1 MSKEI
6 DERVVE
12 MKFDNRNFEK
22 NVQVSLNTL
31 DRLKK
36 KSDLS
41 KAGKGLENLGK
52 AADKVSFDKMS
63 KSIDTVKVK
72 LSAMSVVG
80 ATVLSNITN
89 SVINSAR
96 KMENVV
102 KDAVIGG
109 GVRRAQNIENA
120 HFQLQGLLKD
130 EEKVQAVMDDA
141 MYSVD
146 GTAYAYDEAAKAASQ
161 FAASGLEA
169 GEDMRKALRAI
180 TGVAAMTNSEYES
193 ISQIFTTVAGNGR
206 LMGDQLLQLSSRG
219 MNAAATLATYLG
231 KSEQE
236 VRDMVSAGE
245 ISFQMF
251 SDAMDDAF
259 GEHAKKANETFTGA
273 MSNVKAAL
281 ARIGAKFVSPL
292 IVQNGALVQF
302 FNTLRQRVNDI
313 NSHIDPMAN
322 AFTATVTRIVE
333 LLNRAADNSLAFNI
347 ALTGVG
353 NIAKSVG
360 KIIKALGKA
369 FYEMTD
375 FKGQTEIVHIAENF
389 TKMTKAMIIS
399 DTKAEKLK
407 RSFKGVIAVFD
418 IFNYTITSGIKFAL
432 KTFNNLLGLNNDS
445 LLDATANLG
454 DMLVHFRDWL
464 KDGDK
469 VTEFLTGMTSK
480 INEFTSSIKSYFTVV
495 KGGGGGGPKTTSTL
509 VKIGQVIYKVFNAV
523 QGYFKGGIAEI
534 KAFIER
540 VKDLDGISL
549 DNLGEVF
556 SDFAENVLG
565 YFIDIEGAFDLFK
578 NGISALAGFAKSHL
592 GNAEN
597 AITGFGSRIVNF
609 FKKFNK
615 KIKVPELDL
624 GAIMA
629 AGFAIGIIKVLKKLD
644 DTLNKI
650 YAPIDMMKKIVESL
664 TGVLKTL
671 QTKIKSEAILNIA
684 IAIGVLA
691 GSVVALALVP
701 SDKLWS
707 AVGAITVLSAVL
719 AGLSLAMSKVDKI
732 GNVKSMGGVGVV
744 FLEFAAALLLMTKAI
759 EKISKVEDFGKG
771 LLRITELGIELS
783 GFMIGLSFAL
793 AKATPQ
799 LTGIGL
805 MIVGFA
811 AGLKILVSALDDLIT
826 VVGDSG
832 TAKITAALNGM
843 LKMILGLAAVAF
855 ASKGVKLTSGLGIL
869 AIAASLKVLVM
880 AFDEIADFDMDKA
893 KSNIG
898 AFLLLFGSLIGL
910 MALSRK
916 AGSNIAQAG
925 LGILAMSA
933 GLLLL
938 AQSFKM
944 ISKFD
949 SKQLT
954 KSILAIGGIFIAFG
968 IAIKA
973 SKSASKDAAKAGLM
987 LMELSGAML
996 LLTASIA
1003 VLGYMD
1009 SEKLKQGLIAVGI
1022 LEALFAGLIFVTKYA
1037 SASKELQRVLLQMT
1051 ITIGVMAAAIG
1062 LLSMVDQKDLQSAT
1076 LCLSGMMGVFV
1087 IFEGVTLALSKFGGN
1102 FGQTMKTLGV
1112 MTGVVG
1118 MLAFI
1123 IWQLSKLPVEN
1134 VKGVTRGLSELLLS
1148 LSASAAILA
1157 VIGNF
1162 GSGILAG
1169 TVALMGMATLLTGFF
1184 TILGGVFRTMDELV
1198 GPEMEESLKKG
1209 IKILSMVGQGLGE
1222 FAGSIVKGFA
1232 ETAMSSMPNIGKSL
1246 SEFMTNAQPFFDG
1259 LDKIKPEST
1268 NAIKDLAVALGLL
1281 MAEDF
1286 VGKLSKFT
1294 GLGGNDFNMSGFRA
1308 LGDGLSEFANATSG
1322 LDDGA
1327 IENIKKSA
1335 EAAKAV
1341 AEVAKELPNSGGI
1354 AGFFAGENDMD
1365 TIGPQM
1371 EAFGKGIKAYGDA
1384 VDGVNSQAIE
1394 NSIEPAKAI
1403 MEVAKVIP
1411 NDGGLVGGIVGNNDM
1426 ATFGDQMASFGKSLV
1441 TYSLAVWNLKADAIQ
1456 NSIPAA
1462 KAMVEVAEQIP
1473 NSSGLASLFTGD
1485 NTMGLFGF
1493 QMQVFGKSL
1502 VSYGKTVAKA
1512 DTDSITKSAGAARA
1526 MVNVA
1531 NAIAPTTGLV
1541 DLFKGNKTLSLFGSQ
1556 MVEFGKSLKKY
1567 GKEVG
1572 KIDTESIRASA
1583 EAVKHLQGVLSNM
1596 ANIDASSVK
1605 DFSKSLKKISTS
1617 TLTNFL
1623 KDFSKS
1629 VPKYSKCGE
1638 DLVDN
1643 IVKGVDSKKSTITD
1657 SIVVGV
1663 GNAASS
1669 IRNYYSQFYSAG
1681 SYLVDGFANAI
1692 KNNVSKAV
1700 NAASQMGSASENALK
1715 KSLDEHSP
1723 SKKTELAG
1731 AFFVQGYVNALG
1743 AGKDKVKK
1751 VSSELGTVS
1760 MKGLFEAMN
1769 TKTLADGLPQL
1780 LANSISNSIKSVS
1793 KSMAYGNT
1801 VLQKFYDSF
1810 LQGGKKLQ
1818 YLNTALNAS
1827 AKAISAYGKQLYK
1840 ESSYYEQDNKNLK
1853 EHKKELADLKKKR
1866 NSLQKDLKKSQNG
1879 TLKNSKK
1886 TTKQIQNDIKTVNK
1900 SIKEANKQ
1908 IKQDQK
1914 DIAEHTKQVFNDL
1927 RDSLAES
1934 VKSFIDPFTQS
1945 LENGIDLF
1953 SKFETS
1959 DSLYAQDEKNLKQ
1972 YESDLESL
1980 TKQREE
1986 LQNEITRLEKINTLE
2001 TRNQGKR
2008 LENTLEEVE
2017 KKIEETTKN
2026 IEDVQQS
2033 MAEHSQITVQSI
2045 LENMQ
2050 SQVDGVTDWNNKLNA
2065 LAGRGVATG
2074 LLEKLKEMGPES
2086 ADYVNQF
2093 MKMTNDEITKAN
2105 ELFAKST
2112 NMTSQTLLDNFQA
2125 SLDKAS
2131 AWANGMTELA
2141 NRGFSQDI
2149 LEHLGNMGPDAYEY
2163 MNALLTMTPEQQA
2176 QFQQKYASYL
2186 SLPESTADTVMA
2198 SYVKAGADAVEGFT
2212 AALDALNGKMLT
2224 LSESLSLKALD
2235 GGLTFGEALSS
2246 GISKKKTK
2254 VKDSA
2259 KNTAKSGRKA
2269 AASEM
2274 SSGKGQSIGKNFDEG
2289 IAKGIS
2295 DNTSK
2300 ITYAAKQVASSI
2312 PTSVRKILGIK
2323 SPSRVA
2329 AVIGKYFDLGLIKGF
2344 NGDADEVR
2352 KTAVKNM
2359 TDVVSA
2365 VADSIDT
2372 DTSIQPKI
2380 RPVIDYSE
2388 IQNGRNT
2395 INGMMGNLQGS
2406 VKINSQLANDI
2417 RDVNN
2422 NQSDTWAAINN
2433 LGEAVKQLKDSQ
2445 GVTIT
2450 NEFNIDGAQDPR
2462 AVAQEVSAIIQRQVD
2477 RRTREWA

>member
-1 MSKEI
+1 MSKQV

-12 MKFDNRNFEK
+12 MQFDNRQFER
-22 NVQVSLNTL
+22 NVQTSLNTL
-31 DRLKK
+31 DKLKQK
-36 KSDLS
+36 LKFTESAKELKALDKATEVTTSGMVKSFR
-41 KAGKGLENLGK
+41 KIQYH
-52 AADKVSFDKMS
+52 M
-63 KSIDTVKVK
+63 
-72 LSAMSVVG
+72 SAMMV
-80 ATVLSNITN
+80 ARNAAITN
-89 SVINSAR
+89 LVDTAMNSAR
-96 KMENVV
+96 RLESVV

-109 GVRRAQNIENA
+109 GIRRAQNIENA

-130 EEKVQAVMDDA
+130 EEKVKAVMDNA
-141 MYSVD
+141 MESVD

-161 FAASGLEA
+161 FAASGIQA
-169 GEDMRKALRAI
+169 GEDMKQALRAI

-193 ISQIFTTVAGNGR
+193 ISRIFTTVAGNGR

-219 MNAAATLATYLG
+219 MNAAATLATYFG
-231 KSEQE
+231 KTEQE
-236 VRDMVSAGE
+236 IREMVGKGE
-245 ISFQMF
+245 ISFAMF
-251 SDAMDDAF
+251 AEAMDDAF
-259 GEHAKKANETFTGA
+259 GEHAKKANETFNGA
-273 MSNVKAAL
+273 ISNVKAAL
-281 ARIGAKFVSPL
+281 ARIGAKFFSPL
-292 IVQNGALVQF
+292 IVQNGTLVKM
-302 FNTLRQRVNDI
+302 FNTLRERVNEI
-313 NSHIDPMAN
+313 NAEVDPLAET
-322 AFTATVTRIVE
+322 FVSGVE
-333 LLNRAADNSLAFNI
+333 K
-347 ALTGVG
+347 
-353 NIAKSVG
+353 IAKAIDDTANNTEAFKYTMDGIKNTFERFFQIG
-360 KIIKALGKA
+360 KIAKEA
-369 FYEMTD
+369 FDDIFPPKTQED
-375 FKGQTEIVHIAENF
+375 L
-389 TKMTKAMIIS
+389 TKAAKKFDDITKSMEIS
-399 DTKAEKLK
+399 EEKAEKLK
-407 RSFKGVIAVFD
+407 KSFKGLFAALD
-418 IFNYTITSGIKFAL
+418 IGSYLLTSGINFL
-432 KTFNNLLGLNNDS
+432 KDIFLGTSDS
-445 LLDATANLG
+445 ILDTNASLG
-454 DMLVHFRDWL
+454 DMIVSLRDWL
-464 KDGDK
+464 KEGDRVGKALKKVSDFINKLKNNFKGLKDGTKSVSDIFDGLFDNMSNRLKNFEKTVQQILPNIDINK
-469 VTEFLTGMTSK
+469 VLGGVFLVSLIRNSGK
-480 INEFTSSIKSYFTVV
+480 ITDAITNLTKPFTSFEKTFKSFGKSFNDIGSTVT
-495 KGGGGGGPKTTSTL
+495 GAFSATT
-509 VKIGQVIYKVFNAV
+509 K
-523 QGYFKGGIAEI
+523 EI
-534 KAFIER
+534 K
-540 VKDLDGISL
+540 
-549 DNLGEVF
+549 
-556 SDFAENVLG
+556 
-565 YFIDIEGAFDLFK
+565 
-578 NGISALAGFAKSHL
+578 
-592 GNAEN
+592 
-597 AITGFGSRIVNF
+597 
-609 FKKFNK
+609 
-615 KIKVPELDL
+615 
-624 GAIMA
+624 
-629 AGFAIGIIKVLKKLD
+629 
-644 DTLNKI
+644 
-650 YAPIDMMKKIVESL
+650 
-664 TGVLKTL
+664 
-671 QTKIKSEAILNIA
+671 TKAILNIA
-684 IAIGVLA
+684 EAIGILA
-691 GSVVALALVP
+691 GS
-701 SDKLWS
+701 LW
-707 AVGAITVLSAVL
+707 LL
-719 AGLSLAMSKVDKI
+719 SKVD
-732 GNVKSMGGVGVV
+732 S
-744 FLEFAAALLLMTKAI
+744 EQ
-759 EKISKVEDFGKG
+759 
-771 LLRITELGIELS
+771 
-783 GFMIGLSFAL
+783 L
-793 AKATPQ
+793 A
-799 LTGIGL
+799 G
-805 MIVGFA
+805 
-811 AGLKILVSALDDLIT
+811 
-826 VVGDSG
+826 
-832 TAKITAALNGM
+832 
-843 LKMILGLAAVAF
+843 
-855 ASKGVKLTSGLGIL
+855 
-869 AIAASLKVLVM
+869 
-880 AFDEIADFDMDKA
+880 
-893 KSNIG
+893 
-898 AFLLLFGSLIGL
+898 
-910 MALSRK
+910 
-916 AGSNIAQAG
+916 
-925 LGILAMSA
+925 
-933 GLLLL
+933 
-938 AQSFKM
+938 
-944 ISKFD
+944 
-949 SKQLT
+949 
-954 KSILAIGGIFIAFG
+954 
-968 IAIKA
+968 
-973 SKSASKDAAKAGLM
+973 AAKALSLVIGVIGGLM
-987 LMELSGAML
+987 LAFKALDSLGGSGDEITTPLDKLINSISGIGKAAKQL
-996 LLTASIA
+996 IQAEAVKSIA
-1003 VLGYMD
+1003 VAISIVAGA
-1009 SEKLKQGLIAVGI
+1009 IAMVANFEPGN
-1022 LEALFAGLIFVTKYA
+1022 
-1037 SASKELQRVLLQMT
+1037 
-1051 ITIGVMAAAIG
+1051 VMAAAGAI
-1062 LLSMVDQKDLQSAT
+1062 SM
-1076 LCLSGMMGVFV
+1076 
-1087 IFEGVTLALSKFGGN
+1087 
-1102 FGQTMKTLGV
+1102 LGTV
-1112 MTGVVG
+1112 MTG
-1118 MLAFI
+1118 MMAAI
-1123 IWQLSKLPVEN
+1123 SKISEG
-1134 VKGVTRGLSELLLS
+1134 KGVSLKALGTLYAFTPLMALLS
-1148 LSASAAILA
+1148 GIIKKLAELPAADTLGAAASLSILSGTLTGMFAAFS
-1157 VIGNF
+1157 VIGKG
-1162 GSGILAG
+1162 GSATVKAVAVASVAFDAMIGIVGGMVLG
-1169 TVALMGMATLLTGFF
+1169 IGALFDKFDGLEGKL
-1184 TILGGVFRTMDELV
+1184 D
-1198 GPEMEESLKKG
+1198 KG
-1209 IKILSMVGQGLGE
+1209 IDIMGKIGTAIGT
-1222 FAGSIVKGFA
+1222 FAGNIVGSFSA
-1232 ETAMSSMPNIGKSL
+1232 GAMSGLPEIGNYL
-1246 SEFMTNAQPFFDG
+1246 TQFIQNAQPFFDG
-1259 LDKIKPEST
+1259 LGKLNPDS
-1268 NAIKDLAVALGLL
+1268 ASAVKDLVLAMGFLA
-1281 MAEDF
+1281 AEDF
-1286 VGKLSKFT
+1286 ISNLTKFT
-1294 GLGGNDFNMSGFRA
+1294 GLPAIFGSKSSSTESFTA
-1308 LGDGLSEFANATSG
+1308 LGEALKAFGDATAGISNEQ
-1322 LDDGA
+1322 
-1327 IENIKKSA
+1327 ITSIKNSA
-1335 EAAKAV
+1335 EAIKAV
-1341 AEVAKELPNSGGI
+1341 VEVANVIPNEGGWISKIVGDNKMGDFGPQMKSFGESLKEFGDSVVGLKTDAITNAIEPARSMIEIAELIPNSGGLFAEI
-1354 AGFFAGENDMD
+1354 AGDNNIAMFGLNLASFGDCLVRFGDVVKELKAEAIMKAKEPMQAMIELAQMVPMLTEGTAAGFFGGDNSLNKLGTNLIQFADKLKSLGDKLNGINITAISSATPAMSSLIEMTNNIPAKRDFKHLKK
-1365 TIGPQM
+1365 
-1371 EAFGKGIKAYGDA
+1371 FGK
-1384 VDGVNSQAIE
+1384 Q
-1394 NSIEPAKAI
+1394 
-1403 MEVAKVIP
+1403 
-1411 NDGGLVGGIVGNNDM
+1411 
-1426 ATFGDQMASFGKSLV
+1426 
-1441 TYSLAVWNLKADAIQ
+1441 
-1456 NSIPAA
+1456 
-1462 KAMVEVAEQIP
+1462 
-1473 NSSGLASLFTGD
+1473 
-1485 NTMGLFGF
+1485 
-1493 QMQVFGKSL
+1493 
-1502 VSYGKTVAKA
+1502 
-1512 DTDSITKSAGAARA
+1512 
-1526 MVNVA
+1526 
-1531 NAIAPTTGLV
+1531 LV
-1541 DLFKGNKTLSLFGSQ
+1541 DFAEEMSKFS
-1556 MVEFGKSLKKY
+1556 KKFNIDS
-1567 GKEVG
+1567 G
-1572 KIDTESIRASA
+1572 KIQQAKT
-1583 EAVKHLQGVLSNM
+1583 
-1596 ANIDASSVK
+1596 
-1605 DFSKSLKKISTS
+1605 
-1617 TLTNFL
+1617 
-1623 KDFSKS
+1623 
-1629 VPKYSKCGE
+1629 
-1638 DLVDN
+1638 
-1643 IVKGVDSKKSTITD
+1643 TITD
-1657 SIVVGV
+1657 LSEAFANMDSLNTSAGKNFTSALKSLSKASIKGFSKDISKEKTNLEKS
-1663 GNAASS
+1663 GTELINSLMKGIDKKKSDINTSFSSALNSATSS

-1692 KNNVSKAV
+1692 RNNASKAV

-1959 DSLYAQDEKNLKQ
+1959 DSLYAQDEKNLRQ